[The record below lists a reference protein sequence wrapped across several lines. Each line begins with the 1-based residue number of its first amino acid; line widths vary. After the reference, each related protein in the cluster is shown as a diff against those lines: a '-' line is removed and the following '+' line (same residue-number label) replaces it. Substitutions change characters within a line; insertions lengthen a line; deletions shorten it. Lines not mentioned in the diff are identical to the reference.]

1 MAPVW
6 PRVQSQRNRVPSL
19 LGTQVPWWRQG
30 LGSQIFVA
38 VVAVAEWVVVALVVV
53 VVELVEVGEGVVED
67 TEPWRTKVD

>member
-1 MAPVW
+1 M
-6 PRVQSQRNRVPSL
+6 PSL
-19 LGTQVPWWRQG
+19 LGIQVPWWRQG